1 MSSPAVRVLAA
12 FVVGLAGGTLAGTEQ
27 LVSWIEPI
35 GTMWINAIR
44 MPILPLLFA
53 LTVVGIG
60 GSSNARDAGRL
71 TARAFLTFVVLLAV
85 VTAAA
90 TVLAPLLLAGINLD
104 PSSTAALRES
114 VAGTGADTPP
124 LSLVNWA
131 TSLITVNPV
140 QSAAD
145 GALLPLVIFALLY
158 GLALTRVGEAHRTLQ
173 LGFFRGVADTL
184 TVIVEWVLLLAPV
197 GVFALAFVLGT
208 RVGAPAAGAVAWYLT
223 VASALVVVVMI
234 LLYVLMLTIGRQPL
248 RPLVAALAPAQL
260 IALSSRSSL
269 ASLPALIDGMT
280 QHLRL
285 PPRAIAVVL
294 PLAAAVFKIN
304 AGATWAFGAVFVA
317 KLYGVPI
324 GAEQFVI
331 LGFATVLLS
340 FTTPGIPSGGFFVQA
355 PLYVALGLPVE
366 GLGVLIAV
374 DLVLDMFKTACNV
387 TGFAAAAVLVS
398 PGEVATAG

>member
-12 FVVGLAGGTLAGTEQ
+12 FVIGLAGGTLAGTEQ
-27 LVSWIEPI
+27 LASWIEPI

-71 TARAFLTFVVLLAV
+71 TARAFLTFVVLLTV

-90 TVLAPLLLAGINLD
+90 TVLAPMLLAGIHLD
-104 PSSTAALRES
+104 PASTAALRES
-114 VAGTGADTPP
+114 VAGTGADTPA
-124 LSLVNWA
+124 LSLVDWA
-131 TSLITVNPV
+131 TGLITVNPV
-140 QSAAD
+140 KSAAD

-158 GLALTRVGEAHRTLQ
+158 GLALTRVGEAHRALQ

-184 TVIVEWVLLLAPV
+184 TVIIEWVLLLAPA
-197 GVFALAFVLGT
+197 GVFSLAFVLGT
-208 RVGAPAAGAVAWYLT
+208 RVGAPAAGAVVWYLA

-269 ASLPALIDGMT
+269 ASLPALIEGMKK
-280 QHLRL
+280 HLRL
-285 PPRAIAVVL
+285 PPRAIEVVL

-317 KLYGVPI
+317 KLYGVHL
-324 GAEQFVI
+324 GAEQLVI

-387 TGFAAAAVLVS
+387 TGFAAAAVLAS
-398 PGEVATAG
+398 PGQVATGA

>member
-1 MSSPAVRVLAA
+1 MRSPAVQVLAA
-12 FVVGLAGGTLAGTEQ
+12 FVIGLAGGTLLGTEQ
-27 LVSWIEPI
+27 LASWIEPV

-53 LTVVGIG
+53 LTVVGVG

-71 TARAFLTFVVLLAV
+71 TARAFLTFVVLLTI

-90 TVLAPLLLAGINLD
+90 TVLAPLLLSGIELD
-104 PSSTAALRES
+104 PASTAVLRES
-114 VAGTGADTPP
+114 VAGTGADTPA
-124 LSLVNWA
+124 LSLVDWA
-131 TSLITVNPV
+131 TNLITVNPMR
-140 QSAAD
+140 SAAE
-145 GALLPLVIFALLY
+145 GALLPLMIFALLY
-158 GLALTRVGEAHRTLQ
+158 GLALTRVGETQRSLQ

-184 TVIVEWVLLLAPV
+184 TVIIEWVLLLAPA

-208 RVGAPAAGAVAWYLT
+208 RVGAPAAGAVAWYLA
-223 VASALVVVVMI
+223 VASALVVVVML
-234 LLYVLMLTIGRQPL
+234 LLYVLMMTIGRQPL

-269 ASLPALIDGMT
+269 ASLPALIDGMQ

-285 PPRAIAVVL
+285 RPRVIAVVL

-317 KLYGVPI
+317 KLYGVSL
-324 GAEQFVI
+324 GAEQLVI
-331 LGFATVLLS
+331 LAFATVLLS

-387 TGFAAAAVLVS
+387 TGFAAAAVLVA
-398 PGEVATAG
+398 PGEVVTGS